1 MSDNAIL
8 PNDSDPESDD
18 LSLKMV
24 NGKRVTPGST
34 LTLTLPSGAIVSV
47 TTNGDY
53 TYDPNDQFDSLR
65 SGDEGID
72 TFTYTITDGEGGTD
86 LATVTILMPGMN
98 DAPDAEDDSKTTM
111 PNKRV
116 SDNAILPNDSDPDS
130 DDLTV
135 SMVNGQP
142 IDQSGTTTISLPSGA
157 IVTINSDGDYTYDP
171 NDQFD
176 SLRSGDEGID
186 AFTYTITDGEG
197 GTDLATV
204 TILMPGMN
212 DPPEAEDDSK
222 TTMPN
227 KRVSDN
233 AILPNDSD
241 PDSDDLTVSM
251 VNGQPI
257 DQSGTTTISL
267 PSGAIVTINS
277 DGDYTYDPNDQFDSL
292 RSGDEGIDTF
302 TYTITDGEGG
312 TDLATVMIL
321 MPGMNDPP
329 EAEDDSKTTAPNKK
343 VSDNAILP
351 NDSDPDSDDLTLT
364 EVNGEPIDPSSGTLT
379 ISLPSGA
386 MVTTRTIPTASST
399 RCWTGSAPRR
409 ATWRRPSRT
418 PCRTAMTV
426 PTWRR

>member
-1 MSDNAIL
+1 MEETFTYTLSDGNDGTDLATVTIVMRPGCINNTAPWAEDDSKTTIFNKRVSDNAIL

-24 NGKRVTPGST
+24 NGKPVTPGST

-72 TFTYTITDGEGGTD
+72 TFIYTIT
-86 LATVTILMPGMN
+86 N
-98 DAPDAEDDSKTTM
+98 
-111 PNKRV
+111 
-116 SDNAILPNDSDPDS
+116 
-130 DDLTV
+130 
-135 SMVNGQP
+135 
-142 IDQSGTTTISLPSGA
+142 
-157 IVTINSDGDYTYDP
+157 
-171 NDQFD
+171 
-176 SLRSGDEGID
+176 
-186 AFTYTITDGEG
+186 GEG

-241 PDSDDLTVSM
+241 PDSDDLT
-251 VNGQPI
+251 
-257 DQSGTTTISL
+257 
-267 PSGAIVTINS
+267 
-277 DGDYTYDPNDQFDSL
+277 
-292 RSGDEGIDTF
+292 
-302 TYTITDGEGG
+302 
-312 TDLATVMIL
+312 
-321 MPGMNDPP
+321 
-329 EAEDDSKTTAPNKK
+329 
-343 VSDNAILP
+343 
-351 NDSDPDSDDLTLT
+351 LT

-386 MVTTRTIPTASST
+386 IVTVNTDGDYTYNPNGQFDSLLDRECTETSNVEETFTYTLSDGNDGTDLATVTIVMRPGCSNNAATMLPRGRRTT
-399 RCWTGSAPRR
+399 PRR
-409 ATWRRPSRT
+409 PFSTSV
-418 PCRTAMTV
+418 CRTMPSC
-426 PTWRR
+426 PTTAIRSPTICL

>member
-1 MSDNAIL
+1 MTIVMRPGCINNTAPWAEDDSKTTIFNKRVSDNAIL

-24 NGKRVTPGST
+24 NGKPVTPGST

-72 TFTYTITDGEGGTD
+72 TFI
-86 LATVTILMPGMN
+86 
-98 DAPDAEDDSKTTM
+98 
-111 PNKRV
+111 
-116 SDNAILPNDSDPDS
+116 
-130 DDLTV
+130 
-135 SMVNGQP
+135 
-142 IDQSGTTTISLPSGA
+142 
-157 IVTINSDGDYTYDP
+157 
-171 NDQFD
+171 
-176 SLRSGDEGID
+176 
-186 AFTYTITDGEG
+186 YTITDGEG

-241 PDSDDLTVSM
+241 PDSDDLT
-251 VNGQPI
+251 
-257 DQSGTTTISL
+257 
-267 PSGAIVTINS
+267 
-277 DGDYTYDPNDQFDSL
+277 
-292 RSGDEGIDTF
+292 
-302 TYTITDGEGG
+302 
-312 TDLATVMIL
+312 
-321 MPGMNDPP
+321 
-329 EAEDDSKTTAPNKK
+329 
-343 VSDNAILP
+343 
-351 NDSDPDSDDLTLT
+351 LT

-386 MVTTRTIPTASST
+386 IVTVNTDGDYTYNPNGQFDSLLDRECTETSNVEETFTYTLSDGNDGTDLATVTIVMRPGCSNNAATMLPRGRRTT
-399 RCWTGSAPRR
+399 PRR
-409 ATWRRPSRT
+409 PFSTSV
-418 PCRTAMTV
+418 CRTMPSC
-426 PTWRR
+426 PTTAIRSPTICL